1 MEQKHIRKIKM
12 NFVNTLEAIEEVKNV
27 KNVNRKLPK
36 NLGPIEDIKQTEKEL
51 KAELKAIAKKVATSK
66 QMKKEAASDAWKA
79 KMKAKRTEMKAAKA
93 LENKPIVETM
103 LVPVKKS
110 DAQNMVAACAN
121 HVDSIVS
128 DVYCFLKVIRDNG
141 VTLKV
146 LRKDNVWYLVSQY
159 ENVFGTQTDI
169 ISEHDDSGLASRALA
184 KRLHDLA
191 CP

>member
-1 MEQKHIRKIKM
+1 M
-12 NFVNTLEAIEEVKNV
+12 NFVNTLKAIEEVKNV

-79 KMKAKRTEMKAAKA
+79 KMKTKRAEMKAAKA

-103 LVPVKKS
+103 LVPVKNS
-110 DAQNMVAACAN
+110 DAQNMVAACAK

-128 DVYCFLKVIRDNG
+128 DVYCLLKVIRDNG

-159 ENVFGTQTDI
+159 KNVFGTQTDI
-169 ISEHDDSGLASRALA
+169 ISEHDDGGLASRALA
-184 KRLHDLA
+184 KRLHDLS

>member
-1 MEQKHIRKIKM
+1 MKKE
-12 NFVNTLEAIEEVKNV
+12 TTTV
-27 KNVNRKLPK
+27 KNVNRKLPRAQQST
-36 NLGPIEDIKQTEKEL
+36 LEVMEDIRMTEKEL
-51 KAELKAIAKKVATSK
+51 KAEAKSIAAKINTSK
-66 QMKKEAASDAWKA
+66 EMRKQAAAEAWNA
-79 KMKAKRTEMKAAKA
+79 KMKAKRAELKAAKA

-110 DAQNMVAACAN
+110 DAQNMVAACAK

-128 DVYCFLKVIRDNG
+128 DVYCLLKVIRDNG

-159 ENVFGTQTDI
+159 KNVFGTQTDI
-169 ISEHDDSGLASRALA
+169 ISEHDNGGLASRALA
-184 KRLHDLA
+184 KRLHDLS